1 MLLGLLKTLFYIY
14 IGFHLF
20 RLVSRILM
28 PYLLKFFVK
37 KAQRNF
43 RQKFGQKQGQAP
55 PKKEGEVS
63 VDHSPNKKQKPTNSS
78 VGEYVDFEEIDD

>member
-14 IGFHLF
+14 VGFHLF
-20 RLVSRILM
+20 RLISRLVM
-28 PYLLKFFVK
+28 PYVLRFFMK

-43 RQKFGQKQGQAP
+43 QQQFGQQQRQYAS
-55 PKKEGEVS
+55 KKEGEVS
-63 VDHSPNKKQKPTNSS
+63 VDHSLDKKQKPTNSS